1 MIPYTPT
8 YTNEPELFPHGIA
21 LSGGAT
27 AEFLA
32 RVLSLEGDNESD
44 SHPSIH
50 RLFKSITENLYTL
63 GSCGFLS
70 GVSGVAWA
78 IASAND
84 HPLFAKCSTE
94 LVSELD
100 NLLYRVAVS
109 RHVDGLNPDRTLIGC
124 MLYFLCRIQS
134 GSNQSPYQ
142 LIAHKE
148 ALILMAND
156 LQRCLV
162 DSNLL
167 NRPWKTLSMSQQ
179 KSLLSLLIISSV
191 LYQTSLNPKLSLRM
205 LFSLKFALMPDIN
218 YLVECPSHPFD
229 RLWRYAVYQI
239 GVATNDLSLT
249 YEVNLWWEVQCA
261 HDSTLSAVVN
271 SSEIFRYL
279 ATFSTPKALRNL
291 LPMLPDPR
299 IALFLLI
306 NS

>member
-32 RVLSLEGDNESD
+32 RILSLEGDNESD
-44 SHPSIH
+44 SHQSIH
-50 RLFKSITENLYTL
+50 RLFKTITENLYTL

-70 GVSGVAWA
+70 GISGVAWA

-94 LVSELD
+94 LISELD

-109 RHVDGLNPDRTLIGC
+109 RHVDGLNPDGTLIGC

-162 DSNLL
+162 NSNLL
-167 NRPWKTLSMSQQ
+167 NRPWRILSMSQQ
-179 KSLLSLLIISSV
+179 KSLLSLLILSSV

-205 LFSLKFALMPDIN
+205 LFLLKSAIMPNIN
-218 YLVECPSHPFD
+218 HEVECPSHTFD
-229 RLWRYAVYQI
+229 RLWRYTVYQI
-239 GVATNDLSLT
+239 GVSANDLSLI
-249 YEVNLWWEVQCA
+249 YEVNLWWEGQCTR
-261 HDSTLSAVVN
+261 DSNLPAIVN
-271 SSEIFRYL
+271 PSEMLRYL
-279 ATFSTPKALRNL
+279 TASSTPKALRSL
-291 LPMLPDPR
+291 LTMLADPR
-299 IALFLLI
+299 IALFLLM
-306 NS
+306 NN

>member
-21 LSGGAT
+21 LLGGAT

-70 GVSGVAWA
+70 GISGVAWA

-167 NRPWKTLSMSQQ
+167 NRPWRILSMSQQ
-179 KSLLSLLIISSV
+179 KSLLSLLIISLV

-205 LFSLKFALMPDIN
+205 LFSLKSALMPNIN
-218 YLVECPSHPFD
+218 HEVECPSHPFD

-239 GVATNDLSLT
+239 GVATNDLSIT
-249 YEVNLWWEVQCA
+249 YEVNLWWKVQCA
-261 HDSTLSAVVN
+261 HDSTLPAVVN

-279 ATFSTPKALRNL
+279 TTFSTPKALRNL